1 MEGDRDLLQPGKS
14 EFGHQGDH
22 RRTVTRQF
30 SFFAIAFKHGSATF
44 DAFAADQSWL
54 ALVRHAPVT
63 EPKYKVSSVRLCV
76 VNVCATNMY
85 RDPQRSPAWNDI
97 DTRENTRLILC
108 FE

>member
-1 MEGDRDLLQPGKS
+1 MGGAEESTSVWEAGRGP
-14 EFGHQGDH
+14 ERNDH
-22 RRTVTRQF
+22 RRTVTRYF
-30 SFFAIAFKHGSATF
+30 FFAYAFKHGSATF

-85 RDPQRSPAWNDI
+85 RDPQCSPAWNDI
-97 DTRENTRLILC
+97 DTRENTRLIIC